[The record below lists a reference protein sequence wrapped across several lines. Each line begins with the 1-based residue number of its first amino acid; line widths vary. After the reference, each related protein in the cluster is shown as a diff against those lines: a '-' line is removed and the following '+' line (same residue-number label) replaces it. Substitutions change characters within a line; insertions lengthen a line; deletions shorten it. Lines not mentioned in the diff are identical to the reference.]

1 MKIEKRGAK
10 KGRVITWNTRPDVE
24 KVKDVNMSFRTTIEE
39 REEIKRLLKEINGGT
54 TSEKIIKGL
63 KILVGNKE

>member
-63 KILVGNKE
+63 KILVGSKE

>member
-39 REEIKRLLKEINGGT
+39 REEIKRLLKEIDGGT

-63 KILVGNKE
+63 KILVRNKE

>member
-24 KVKDVNMSFRTTIEE
+24 KVKDVNVSFRTTIEE